1 MVPMDGRGGRR
12 AAPPPETR
20 RRKMQM
26 RKIVPL
32 LVAGALALTAG
43 TAQAQS
49 GFALKGHYLFNASD
63 AEEDQTPAADG
74 FSVGAEFVLPLSV
87 GVGVTAYTTGS
98 ARDVDDEASAFGVLA
113 EANYFIDLPLL
124 PVTPYVGVHGG
135 LGQYTIKDVTG
146 GDPDDPEFEDSRTQL
161 GWQVGARLQ
170 LSDLLGLDAQYRRV
184 SESAA
189 ESQGGDLERNQIL
202 IGVTVF

>member
-1 MVPMDGRGGRR
+1 
-12 AAPPPETR
+12 
-20 RRKMQM
+20 M
-26 RKIVPL
+26 RKTIPL
-32 LVAGALALTAG
+32 LVAGMLALTAAG

-63 AEEDQTPAADG
+63 ADDDQTPAADG
-74 FSVGAEFVLPLSV
+74 FSVGAELVLPFNL
-87 GVGVTAYTTGS
+87 GVGVSAYTTGS
-98 ARDVDDEASAFGVLA
+98 ARNVDEEASAFGVLA

-135 LGQYTIKDVTG
+135 LGQYTIQDVSG
-146 GDPDDPEFEDSRTQL
+146 GNAERPKLEDSRTQL
-161 GWQVGARLQ
+161 GWQVGARMQ
-170 LSDLLGLDAQYRRV
+170 LNSLLGLDAQYRRV

-202 IGVTVF
+202 LGITVF

>member
-1 MVPMDGRGGRR
+1 
-12 AAPPPETR
+12 
-20 RRKMQM
+20 M
-26 RKIVPL
+26 RKTIPL
-32 LVAGALALTAG
+32 LVAGMLGLTAIAD

-63 AEEDQTPAADG
+63 ADEDQTPAADG
-74 FSVGAEFVLPLSV
+74 FSVGAELVLPFSV

-124 PVTPYVGVHGG
+124 PVTPYVGVHAG
-135 LGQYTIKDVTG
+135 LGQYTIKDIGSG
-146 GDPDDPEFEDSRTQL
+146 GANEPEFQDSRTQL
-161 GWQVGARLQ
+161 GWQVGARMQ
-170 LSDLLGLDAQYRRV
+170 LNSLLGLDAQYRRV

-189 ESQGGDLERNQIL
+189 ESQGGDLERNQFLVGI
-202 IGVTVF
+202 TVF

>member
-1 MVPMDGRGGRR
+1 M
-12 AAPPPETR
+12 
-20 RRKMQM
+20 RKM
-26 RKIVPL
+26 IPL
-32 LVAGALALTAG
+32 LAAGALALVAG

-74 FSVGAEFVLPLSV
+74 FSVGAELVLPFNI
-87 GVGVTAYTTGS
+87 GVGVSAYTTGS
-98 ARDVDDEASAFGVLA
+98 ASDVDTEASAFGVLA
-113 EANYFIDLPLL
+113 EANYFLDLPML
-124 PVTPYVGVHGG
+124 PITPYAGIHGG
-135 LGQYTIKDVTG
+135 LGRYTIEEVG
-146 GDPDDPEFEDSRTQL
+146 NGQADPEFEDSRTQL

-170 LSDLLGLDAQYRRV
+170 LNSLLGIDAQYRRV

-202 IGVTVF
+202 LGITLF

>member
-1 MVPMDGRGGRR
+1 
-12 AAPPPETR
+12 
-20 RRKMQM
+20 M

-74 FSVGAEFVLPLSV
+74 FSVGAEFVLPFSV

-98 ARDVDDEASAFGVLA
+98 ARDVDTKASAFGVLA

-135 LGQYTIKDVTG
+135 LGQYTIDEV
-146 GDPDDPEFEDSRTQL
+146 DDADPEFEDSRTQL
-161 GWQVGARLQ
+161 GWQVGARMQ
-170 LSDLLGLDAQYRRV
+170 LNSLLGLDAQYRRV

>member
-1 MVPMDGRGGRR
+1 
-12 AAPPPETR
+12 
-20 RRKMQM
+20 M

-63 AEEDQTPAADG
+63 ADEDQTPAADG
-74 FSVGAEFVLPLSV
+74 FSVGAELVLPFSV

-98 ARDVDDEASAFGVLA
+98 ARDVDTEASAFGVLA

-135 LGQYTIKDVTG
+135 LGQYTIEQAG
-146 GDPDDPEFEDSRTQL
+146 SADPEFEDSRTQL
-161 GWQVGARLQ
+161 GWQVGARMQ
-170 LSDLLGLDAQYRRV
+170 LNSLLGLDAQYRRV

>member
-1 MVPMDGRGGRR
+1 
-12 AAPPPETR
+12 
-20 RRKMQM
+20 M
-26 RKIVPL
+26 RKLFPL
-32 LVAGALALTAG
+32 LVAGAVALTAQ

-63 AEEDQTPAADG
+63 AEDDQTPAADG
-74 FSVGAEFVLPLSV
+74 FSIGAEFVLPFSL
-87 GVGVTAYTTGS
+87 GVGVSAYATGD
-98 ARDVDDEASAFGVLA
+98 ARNVDTEASAFGLLA

-124 PVTPYVGVHGG
+124 PITPYVGVHGG
-135 LGQYTIKDVTG
+135 LGQYTISELSG
-146 GDPDDPEFEDSRTQL
+146 GEANPELEDSRTQL

-170 LSDLLGLDAQYRRV
+170 LSPMFGIDAQYRRV

-202 IGVTVF
+202 LGVTVF

>member
-1 MVPMDGRGGRR
+1 M
-12 AAPPPETR
+12 
-20 RRKMQM
+20 RKM
-26 RKIVPL
+26 IPL
-32 LVAGALALTAG
+32 AAAAALVLSAG

-63 AEEDQTPAADG
+63 ADDDQTPAADG
-74 FSVGAEFVLPLSV
+74 FSVGAELVLPFNL
-87 GVGVTAYTTGS
+87 GVGLTAYTTGD
-98 ARDVDDEASAFGVLA
+98 ARNVDTEASAFGVLA

-124 PVTPYVGVHGG
+124 PITPYVGIHGG
-135 LGQYTIKDVTG
+135 LGQYTIEEVG
-146 GDPDDPEFEDSRTQL
+146 SGQADPEFEDSRTQL

-170 LSDLLGLDAQYRRV
+170 LNSLLGIDAQYRRV

-202 IGVTVF
+202 LGITVF